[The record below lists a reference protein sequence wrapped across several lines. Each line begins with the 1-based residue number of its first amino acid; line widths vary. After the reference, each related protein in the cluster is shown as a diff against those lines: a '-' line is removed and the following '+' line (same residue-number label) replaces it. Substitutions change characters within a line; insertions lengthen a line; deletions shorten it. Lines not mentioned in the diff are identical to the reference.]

1 MGLNDQVETNLIGVP
16 ECYSGSRG
24 NAEMIRGLL
33 AALSPYLAGEVLVQ
47 FDEVMHSDRLE
58 LYLLGEP
65 GFTGDGVAV
74 FRNK

>member
-1 MGLNDQVETNLIGVP
+1 
-16 ECYSGSRG
+16 
-24 NAEMIRGLL
+24 MIRGLL